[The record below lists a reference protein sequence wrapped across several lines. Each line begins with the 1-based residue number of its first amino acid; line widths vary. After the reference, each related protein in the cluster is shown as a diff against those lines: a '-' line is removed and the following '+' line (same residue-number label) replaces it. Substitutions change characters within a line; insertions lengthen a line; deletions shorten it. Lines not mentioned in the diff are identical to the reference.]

1 MVAKLRYSE
10 NSAEREER
18 EHSKFSVENYACFMN
33 NDSFATIIC
42 SNLVILSRPLLL
54 ML

>member
-1 MVAKLRYSE
+1 MTKLRYSE

-33 NDSFATIIC
+33 ND
-42 SNLVILSRPLLL
+42 NLVIQGCLFYFVCNYFNLY
-54 ML
+54 